1 MRPRFVL
8 MIFGFLTVLVAMLA
22 LAKNSLSSSIVGSA
36 IGEKISSVPAS
47 PTLYFSLFL
56 VMGVI
61 MIITSFMERK
71 IVY

>member
-8 MIFGFLTVLVAMLA
+8 MLFGFITALLA
-22 LAKNSLSSSIVGSA
+22 LLALVKNSIPMSIVGSA

-56 VMGVI
+56 IMGVVAV
-61 MIITSFMERK
+61 IISFMERK